1 MHDAAHL
8 GIGIASKR
16 LQERPQGEPARRGRG
31 EHDAPPNVRVRVGDP
46 PADVGLEPR
55 RVPFQQPAERLVG
68 RRANVRIFSGGKGPD
83 GIKRVVAATTAES
96 DEQLHLVLWVLR
108 RRQCRNQIVRRG
120 LRRYRRH
127 RYWRCRL
134 LELLAQ
140 GGLAALSQGVVS
152 FEIEDRAAQ
161 TGDELGKVDGFG
173 VAVANSA
180 LPLNHPR
187 EQRLAG
193 CHQLV
198 HASPQLGG
206 CLFAGGDAL
215 VGRSHFPPQTHQL
228 VRVVATVRLEE
239 MSLELGAQRLGVFQS
254 PVQRG
259 DFRTGAGDLVLEHA
273 QALGF
278 TGLTGRSLGEPDA
291 GLIGFGARLVE
302 RAAQLLEPALEQQ
315 GPIRA
320 DWRAS
325 PRGRYAFSQGK
336 RTIRHYSEMREFA
349 KPGCFGYGVALPAQ
363 LPSAA
368 LSVGYVMPSCSR

>member
-1 MHDAAHL
+1 VDDAAHL
-8 GIGIASKR
+8 GVRIAAQR

-31 EHDAPPNVRVRVGDP
+31 EHDAPPNVRVGVGDP

-68 RRANVRIFSGGKGPD
+68 RGAHVRIFSGGKGPD
-83 GIKRVVAATTAES
+83 GIKRVVPPASTAEPE
-96 DEQLHLVLWVLR
+96 EQLYLVLWVLC
-108 RRQCRNQIVRRG
+108 RRQCRDQIVRRG
-120 LRRYRRH
+120 LRGLRRRH
-127 RYWRCRL
+127 RCWSCRL

-152 FEIEDRAAQ
+152 FEVEDRAAQ
-161 TGDELGKVDGFG
+161 AGDELGKIEGFG
-173 VAVANSA
+173 VAGAHSA
-180 LPLNHPR
+180 LPLDHPC

-198 HASPQLGG
+198 HASPQLRG

-215 VGRSHFPPQTHQL
+215 PGPSHFPSEAHQL
-228 VRVVATVRLEE
+228 LRVALTFRLEE

-254 PVQRG
+254 PVHRG
-259 DFRTGAGDLVLEHA
+259 DFRTGAGDLVLNRA

-302 RAAQLLEPALEQQ
+302 RAAQLLKPALEQEGPVRAGRQ
-315 GPIRA
+315 GRA
-320 DWRAS
+320 RRDAAWTRS
-325 PRGRYAFSQGK
+325 RYAFSQG
-336 RTIRHYSEMREFA
+336 RMTIYHYSKTRQFA
-349 KPGCFGYGVALPAQ
+349 KPVTSGQVP
-363 LPSAA
+363 
-368 LSVGYVMPSCSR
+368 

>member
-1 MHDAAHL
+1 
-8 GIGIASKR
+8 
-16 LQERPQGEPARRGRG
+16 
-31 EHDAPPNVRVRVGDP
+31 
-46 PADVGLEPR
+46 
-55 RVPFQQPAERLVG
+55 
-68 RRANVRIFSGGKGPD
+68 
-83 GIKRVVAATTAES
+83 
-96 DEQLHLVLWVLR
+96 
-108 RRQCRNQIVRRG
+108 
-120 LRRYRRH
+120 
-127 RYWRCRL
+127 
-134 LELLAQ
+134 
-140 GGLAALSQGVVS
+140 
-152 FEIEDRAAQ
+152 
-161 TGDELGKVDGFG
+161 
-173 VAVANSA
+173 
-180 LPLNHPR
+180 LPLDHPR
-187 EQRLAG
+187 EQCLAG

-198 HASPQLGG
+198 HASPQLRG

-215 VGRSHFPPQTHQL
+215 PGRSHFPPQTHQL

-349 KPGCFGYGVALPAQ
+349 KPGCFGYGVAPPAV
-363 LPSAA
+363 A
-368 LSVGYVMPSCSR
+368 LRRLWAGKRMQQGPTAQNRRICFWFC